1 MVQQILATKVARKIG
16 DMRYCNE
23 CVPVSCCQELQSL
36 LACKTGSYNAPAT
49 AKLSLFDRIER
60 LQQTQDHFSR
70 ERCISERNI
79 RMKTGAKY
87 VCCDV

>member
-1 MVQQILATKVARKIG
+1 MNVFLFFVVKSLR
-16 DMRYCNE
+16 RYSHVRLE
-23 CVPVSCCQELQSL
+23 HV
-36 LACKTGSYNAPAT
+36 NAPVT
-49 AKLSLFDRIER
+49 AKLSLFDRIKR

-79 RMKTGAKY
+79 RTKTSAKY